1 MSTPGDAGHALP
13 ANRRMRILFAALLT
27 VLPLVAARGGR
38 TGGAEGAYLPT
49 LRPPVGVNGP
59 LVALHTPVGMGGSGE
74 ILEVQQ
80 GRVIRILVRGL
91 PSPHMGRLASSPR
104 GRYLAYGEDVTV
116 APSPPP
122 QTQGLWLV
130 PSTGGSPRR
139 LLLPPRSV
147 EGNQLGIG
155 PVAWSPDRYTLAYAV
170 NPGGGVMYG
179 SRPEPAL
186 GIWLTR
192 YDHVHPRLLVTF
204 AQLGAVDFV
213 INQLS
218 WSSDGRTLAV
228 STFRRLPGAT
238 QPGQQVPVILAVNT
252 ATGAVRMLVR
262 GGQDGVFAPRG
273 GALAYTASGSGPAA
287 GGTLHVADVQGRHG
301 RVLTRGPISSPAWAP
316 DGRTIA
322 YIDGG
327 TAIRTVAVA
336 TGQTRLVLT
345 VSAQGLRPPGGQFLR
360 LAWMHTRI

>member
-1 MSTPGDAGHALP
+1 LP
-13 ANRRMRILFAALLT
+13 ANRRIRILFVALLT
-27 VLPLVAARGGR
+27 VLPFLAAMGGR
-38 TGGAEGAYLPT
+38 AGRAEGAYLPT
-49 LRPPVGVNGP
+49 LRLPAGVNGP
-59 LVALHTPVGMGGSGE
+59 LVVLHTPGGMAGSGE

-80 GRVIRILVRGL
+80 GRLVRVLVRRL
-91 PSPHMGRLASSPR
+91 PSPHIGGLAPSPR
-104 GRYLAYGEDVTV
+104 GRYLAFGEDVTV
-116 APSPPP
+116 APGTPP

-170 NPGGGVMYG
+170 NSGGGAMNV
-179 SRPEPAL
+179 SRPEPGL

-204 AQLGAVDFV
+204 AQLGAVDAPPLQAPFV

-218 WSSDGRTLAV
+218 WSPDGRTLAV
-228 STFRRLPGAT
+228 STFRRLPAAT
-238 QPGQQVPVILAVNT
+238 QPAQPVPVILAVNT

-262 GGQDGVFAPRG
+262 GAQDGVFAPRG
-273 GALAYTASGSGPAA
+273 AALAYTVSGSGPAG
-287 GGTLHVADVQGRHG
+287 GGTLQMADAQGRHG
-301 RVLTRGPISSPAWAP
+301 HVLARGPISSPAWAP
-316 DGRTIA
+316 DGRTLA

-345 VSAQGLRPPGGQFLR
+345 VSAPGLRPPGGQCLR